1 MCHHTGVCYFILK
14 VHVHDSS
21 CNVLTFVGSLSSIHS
36 MYNWMEEVTLT
47 IGWKKQR
54 YIVIIIENDVKYNF
68 TFSKASICLEIAKS
82 IIQFK
87 LDS

>member
-1 MCHHTGVCYFILK
+1 MYHHTGVCYFILK
-14 VHVHDSS
+14 VHVHYSS
-21 CNVLTFVGSLSSIHS
+21 CNVLTFVGGLSSIHS
-36 MYNWMEEVTLT
+36 IYHWMEEVTLP

-54 YIVIIIENDVKYNF
+54 YIVIIIESDIKCNF
-68 TFSKASICLEIAKS
+68 TFSKASICLEIVKS